1 MLFEFWIV
9 FSQHYVILSYR
20 ADSIIRDSEK
30 SVNKRKLRQSLL
42 AVKKD
47 IPRRNGGY
55 LCYMVRIVF
64 DLFVIYDLAKIS
76 LQRRTAYQ
84 AAVDIR
90 LSE

>member
-1 MLFEFWIV
+1 M
-9 FSQHYVILSYR
+9 
-20 ADSIIRDSEK
+20 
-30 SVNKRKLRQSLL
+30 

-55 LCYMVRIVF
+55 LYYMVRIVF